1 MRCEIVVRCPLSR
14 EGFMHRARLLAPV
27 LLFVAGCGDG
37 GSQTPTSPPA
47 PPTNRAPTASTTI
60 AGQSVEEGAQVTVDI
75 SGAFSDPDGDALR
88 YGATSDASSVA
99 TASVSGSDLKVIGEA
114 PGSATI
120 TVTATDPGGL
130 SANQTFGVTVNSANR
145 APTVS
150 GAIPDQVLV
159 ENTEAP
165 VDISGA
171 FSDPDGD
178 ALRYGVASDAS
189 SVATASVSGSD
200 LKVIGE
206 APGSATITVTATD
219 PGGLSANQTF
229 GVTVNSAN
237 RAPTVSGAIPDQV
250 LVENT
255 EAPVDISG
263 AFSDPDGDALRY
275 GVASDASSV
284 ATASVSGSDLKVIGE
299 APGSA
304 TITVTATDPGGLS
317 ANQTFEV
324 TVAAGSGGAD
334 LDALLAPPTADEIT
348 QVKEEW
354 DTRTPEVSGVR
365 PELDS
370 EVPAGLGS
378 VRVRILSHTVGGL
391 RHYGAV
397 VTPVGAEPGS
407 LPVILYAHGGD
418 GGVEIED
425 TFLLNQILQLQ
436 GLSAA
441 LVIPSYRSE
450 PLRLGDQVFLSEGPP
465 SPWDRDV
472 DDTISLLS
480 VALEQAPELDEERV
494 AIVGFSRGG
503 GVGLL
508 TAARDP
514 RIDAVVEFFGPT
526 DLFDEYA
533 REIFEEALDGE
544 LRDLPGLDYLNEILL
559 LPWKLGVLSDAEA
572 RLELVRRSGVYFVDR
587 LPPVQLHHGTE
598 DTVVAVSQAYRL
610 IEAMDAAGKT
620 DQDFEKYI
628 YAGAGHDITA
638 LIGAGAH
645 TRAIEFLRPFL
656 FELP

>member
-1 MRCEIVVRCPLSR
+1 MRVYYHRQLLRRCYFRLRHSVGSSPSWVGHLARTTQGSLRHVAFTGKLWTFAPEAMRCEIVVRCPLSR

-88 YGATSDASSVA
+88 YGA
-99 TASVSGSDLKVIGEA
+99 
-114 PGSATI
+114 
-120 TVTATDPGGL
+120 
-130 SANQTFGVTVNSANR
+130 
-145 APTVS
+145 
-150 GAIPDQVLV
+150 
-159 ENTEAP
+159 
-165 VDISGA
+165 
-171 FSDPDGD
+171 
-178 ALRYGVASDAS
+178 ASDAS

-219 PGGLSANQTF
+219 PGGLSAT
-229 GVTVNSAN
+229 
-237 RAPTVSGAIPDQV
+237 
-250 LVENT
+250 
-255 EAPVDISG
+255 
-263 AFSDPDGDALRY
+263 
-275 GVASDASSV
+275 
-284 ATASVSGSDLKVIGE
+284 
-299 APGSA
+299 
-304 TITVTATDPGGLS
+304 
-317 ANQTFEV
+317 QTFEV
-324 TVAAGSGGAD
+324 TVEAGSGGAD
-334 LDALLAPPTADEIT
+334 LDALFAPPTADEIT

-450 PLRLGDQVFLSEGPP
+450 SLRLGDQVFLSEGPP

-503 GVGLL
+503 AVGLL

-544 LRDLPGLDYLNEILL
+544 LRDLPGLDYLNEILV

>member
-1 MRCEIVVRCPLSR
+1 MAHRDGHPHVHVIVNRVDAESGKAAGFSRSKLRLSQWAEGYERGQGWIRCSRRVANNLRRRRGERVRDRVSVSTGRHRREKIAWAPPPRGWVILQGRPRVACAMSRLLGKALDIAPEAMRCEIVVRCPLSR

-47 PPTNRAPTASTTI
+47 PPTNRAPTVSGAI
-60 AGQSVEEGAQVTVDI
+60 PDQVLVENTETPVDI

-130 SANQTFGVTVNSANR
+130 SATQTFEVTVNSANR

-178 ALRYGVASDAS
+178 ALRYGAASDASSVATASVSGSDLKVIGEAPGSATITVMATDPGGLSATQTFEVTVNSANRAPTVSGAIPDQVLVENTETPVDISGAFSDPDGDALRYGAASDAS

-219 PGGLSANQTF
+219 PGGLSATQTF
-229 GVTVNSAN
+229 EVTVNSAN

-255 EAPVDISG
+255 ETPVDISG

-275 GVASDASSV
+275 GATSDASSV

-317 ANQTFEV
+317 ATQTFEV
-324 TVAAGSGGAD
+324 TVNSANRAPTVSGAIPDQVLVENTEAPVDISGAFSIPMGTPSD
-334 LDALLAPPTADEIT
+334 TGPP
-348 QVKEEW
+348 
-354 DTRTPEVSGVR
+354 RTPQ
-365 PELDS
+365 
-370 EVPAGLGS
+370 A
-378 VRVRILSHTVGGL
+378 
-391 RHYGAV
+391 
-397 VTPVGAEPGS
+397 
-407 LPVILYAHGGD
+407 LPRRA
-418 GGVEIED
+418 
-425 TFLLNQILQLQ
+425 
-436 GLSAA
+436 
-441 LVIPSYRSE
+441 
-450 PLRLGDQVFLSEGPP
+450 
-465 SPWDRDV
+465 SP
-472 DDTISLLS
+472 IS
-480 VALEQAPELDEERV
+480 R
-494 AIVGFSRGG
+494 
-503 GVGLL
+503 
-508 TAARDP
+508 
-514 RIDAVVEFFGPT
+514 
-526 DLFDEYA
+526 
-533 REIFEEALDGE
+533 
-544 LRDLPGLDYLNEILL
+544 
-559 LPWKLGVLSDAEA
+559 
-572 RLELVRRSGVYFVDR
+572 
-587 LPPVQLHHGTE
+587 
-598 DTVVAVSQAYRL
+598 
-610 IEAMDAAGKT
+610 
-620 DQDFEKYI
+620 
-628 YAGAGHDITA
+628 
-638 LIGAGAH
+638 
-645 TRAIEFLRPFL
+645 
-656 FELP
+656 

>member
-37 GSQTPTSPPA
+37 GSQTSTSPPA

-60 AGQSVEEGAQVTVDI
+60 ADQSVEEGAQ
-75 SGAFSDPDGDALR
+75 
-88 YGATSDASSVA
+88 
-99 TASVSGSDLKVIGEA
+99 
-114 PGSATI
+114 
-120 TVTATDPGGL
+120 
-130 SANQTFGVTVNSANR
+130 
-145 APTVS
+145 
-150 GAIPDQVLV
+150 
-159 ENTEAP
+159 AP

-178 ALRYGVASDAS
+178 ALRYGA
-189 SVATASVSGSD
+189 
-200 LKVIGE
+200 
-206 APGSATITVTATD
+206 
-219 PGGLSANQTF
+219 
-229 GVTVNSAN
+229 
-237 RAPTVSGAIPDQV
+237 
-250 LVENT
+250 
-255 EAPVDISG
+255 
-263 AFSDPDGDALRY
+263 
-275 GVASDASSV
+275 ASDASSV

-324 TVAAGSGGAD
+324 TVEAGSGGAD
-334 LDALLAPPTADEIT
+334 LDALFAPPTADEIT

-365 PELDS
+365 LELDS
-370 EVPAGLGS
+370 EVGLGS

-465 SPWDRDV
+465 SPWDWDV

-508 TAARDP
+508 TACARSED
-514 RIDAVVEFFGPT
+514 
-526 DLFDEYA
+526 
-533 REIFEEALDGE
+533 
-544 LRDLPGLDYLNEILL
+544 
-559 LPWKLGVLSDAEA
+559 
-572 RLELVRRSGVYFVDR
+572 RRCCRV
-587 LPPVQLHHGTE
+587 
-598 DTVVAVSQAYRL
+598 
-610 IEAMDAAGKT
+610 
-620 DQDFEKYI
+620 
-628 YAGAGHDITA
+628 
-638 LIGAGAH
+638 
-645 TRAIEFLRPFL
+645 LRPDG
-656 FELP
+656 PVR